1 MKWEIKK
8 HPLNAKGKF
17 YIDQNTCLCSDAC
30 KYVAPNNFDYDASSN
45 LGYYVSKQPETAQ
58 ELEQMCEAINS
69 CPVEAIL
76 EDGETINK

>member
-1 MKWEIKK
+1 MTWEIKK

-30 KYVAPNNFDYDASSN
+30 KTVAPNNFDYVNDGDY
-45 LGYYVSKQPETAQ
+45 GYFVSKQPETAE
-58 ELEQMCEAINS
+58 ELKQMREAIRC

-76 EDGETINK
+76 DDGETNE